1 MDETFRPQERIR
13 KKKDFLLIYKKGRRY
28 RGKYFSL
35 VYLSNNLDF
44 SRVAIVVSRKFGNAA
59 QRNKV
64 KRWIRD
70 LFRRNKNMIK
80 SSVDMIIIPKKEILN
95 LPWPSLQQEYVAAIE
110 YVGQK
115 TQSK

>member
-35 VYLSNNLDF
+35 IYLSNNLNF
-44 SRVAIVVSRKFGNAA
+44 SRVAIVVSRKIGNAV

-70 LFRRNKNMIK
+70 LFRKNKNMIK
-80 SSVDMIIIPKKEILN
+80 SSVDIIIIPQKEILN
-95 LPWPSLQQEYVAAIE
+95 LSWSSLQQEYLSAIE
-110 YVGQK
+110 YIGQK
-115 TQSK
+115 TQLT